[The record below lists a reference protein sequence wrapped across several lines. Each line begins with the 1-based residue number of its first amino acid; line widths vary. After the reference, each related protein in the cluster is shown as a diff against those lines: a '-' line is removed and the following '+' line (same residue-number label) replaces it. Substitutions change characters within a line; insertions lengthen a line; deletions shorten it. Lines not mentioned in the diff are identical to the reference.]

1 MNVHQLE
8 LFYHV
13 ARHEGVSNAAKALG
27 KEQPTLSKQ
36 INDLEDRLRVKLYH
50 RRPFQLTEK
59 GAELL
64 AAIEPFFR
72 ELPKLETRLKG
83 GDFIRI
89 GASPLVL
96 AEHFPT
102 VEKEVRRS
110 FPGLRATLR
119 EANQPTLLEWVER
132 EEIDLAVTLLPRRIP
147 PKVFSKLLAEL
158 PMVLLAP
165 KKSPWREAGQ
175 LWREPEV
182 QANLV
187 SLTEG
192 EMLCREFQEKL
203 RQLGVE
209 WRPTIEV
216 GSLKLV
222 ERYTEEGYGIGLSVV
237 APGMGPP
244 SSLRVI
250 PLPDFPTLPLGLLWR
265 DSGNRLVRAFCESFT
280 QRARSMRKT
289 ALSGIT
295 R

>member
-13 ARHEGVSNAAKALG
+13 AREKGVSNAAKALG

-59 GAELL
+59 GAALF

-72 ELPKLETRLKG
+72 ELPKLEARLKG

-96 AEHFPT
+96 AEHFPA
-102 VEKEVRRS
+102 VEKETRRG

-119 EANQPTLLEWVER
+119 EANQPQLVEWVER
-132 EEIDLAVTLLPRRIP
+132 DEIDLAVTLLPRRIP
-147 PKVFSKLLAEL
+147 TKVFSKLLAEL

-165 KKSPWREAGQ
+165 KKSSWRGAAQ
-175 LWREPEV
+175 FWSEPEV
-182 QANLV
+182 RANLV
-187 SLTEG
+187 CLTED

-222 ERYTEEGYGIGLSVV
+222 ERYTEEGYGIGLSVG
-237 APGMGPP
+237 APGMRPP
-244 SSLRVI
+244 TTLRAI

-265 DSGNRLVRAFCESFT
+265 DNGNRLVRAFCDGFSK
-280 QRARSMRKT
+280 RAGSVR
-289 ALSGIT
+289 
-295 R
+295 